1 MLRVR
6 LLAATCMYNMHIRL
20 TNSKCL
26 LSMDVAVGSEFS
38 KGSNYAGNDVITA
51 RRKAAVA
58 PGNKGKRSITTL
70 PAVDPIIVIASHN

>member
-1 MLRVR
+1 
-6 LLAATCMYNMHIRL
+6 
-20 TNSKCL
+20 
-26 LSMDVAVGSEFS
+26 MDVAVGSEFS
-38 KGSNYAGNDVITA
+38 KGSNYAGNDVIIA